1 MNHEP
6 SHPPPHPPSH
16 PSSHLAVA
24 ANSPADPD
32 AIVEQAYQAH
42 VRGDWEEADRAY
54 RTVLAIQPDIAPCWS
69 NLGLVLRARAKPDE
83 AELAARTALRLS
95 PDFADAHNSLGM
107 AQHDLNR
114 LAEAENSFRGALRL
128 RPDLAAA
135 WINLG
140 LVRQKFG
147 ALAEAEACYRTALRY
162 GADFGQVGGNLGLV
176 LLEQGRIVEAEAAC
190 RNALHQRPD
199 NAEARVNLATV
210 LLLTSRF
217 HEAWPAYEAR
227 SAFTPDPIPDPS
239 IARWTGQ
246 EDIAGRTIL
255 LRAEQGLGDTLQFCR
270 YALLLVDQGARVVL
284 EVQQPLV
291 RLLSSLRGVAAV
303 IGIGDT
309 RPHVD
314 LWCSIMSLPYLCGT
328 TLDTIPCCIPYL
340 SPAPSARA
348 AWADRLAGLTGL
360 RVGLVWGGGTRPD
373 QPHAMAIDRR
383 RSMTLTDMAPLGD
396 IQPCHFISLQIGD
409 KASQASRP
417 PDGLKLLDPTAMLGD
432 FADTAALVANLD
444 LVIAVDT
451 SVAHLAG
458 AIGTPVW
465 LLNRFD
471 TCWRWLL
478 DRDDS
483 PWYPGLR
490 QFRQDRPGDWAGV
503 IGRVRQAL
511 EAVVAAR

>member
-1 MNHEP
+1 MNDMQPYPTLEVAT
-6 SHPPPHPPSH
+6 HPDPEI
-16 PSSHLAVA
+16 VA
-24 ANSPADPD
+24 
-32 AIVEQAYQAH
+32 EQAYQAH
-42 VRGDWEEADRAY
+42 VRGEWEAADRAY
-54 RTVLAIQPDIAPCWS
+54 RSVLAIQPDIAPCWS

-128 RPDLAAA
+128 RPNHAAA

-147 ALAEAEACYRTALRY
+147 ALEDAEACYREALRC
-162 GADFGQVGGNLGLV
+162 GADFGRVGGNLGMV
-176 LLEQGRIVEAEAAC
+176 LLEQGRVEEAEAAC
-190 RNALHQRPD
+190 RKALHQRPD
-199 NAEARVNLATV
+199 NAEATVNLAMV
-210 LLLTSRF
+210 LLLTGRF
-217 HEAWPAYEAR
+217 EEGWPAYESRLALAR
-227 SAFTPDPIPDPS
+227 DPMPDPP
-239 IARWTGQ
+239 IAPWTGQ
-246 EDIAGRTIL
+246 ESIAGRTIL

-270 YALLLVDQGARVVL
+270 YASLLADQGALVVL
-284 EVQQPLV
+284 EAQKPLV

-303 IGIGDT
+303 IGIGD
-309 RPHVD
+309 RLPHAD
-314 LWCSIMSLPYLCGT
+314 LWCSVMSLPHLCGT
-328 TLDTIPCCIPYL
+328 TLTTIPSEIPYL
-340 SPAPSARA
+340 SPDPSAQA
-348 AWADRLAGLTGL
+348 AWGDRLAGLTGL

-383 RSMTLTDMAPLGD
+383 RSMTLADMAPLGELKS
-396 IQPCHFISLQIGD
+396 CHFISLQLGD
-409 KASQASRP
+409 KAGQATRP
-417 PDGLKLLDPTAMLGD
+417 PDGLELLDPTPLLSD

-444 LVIAVDT
+444 LIIAVDT

-490 QFRQDRPGDWAGV
+490 QVRQARPGDWAGV
-503 IGRVRQAL
+503 IARVKRAL
-511 EAVVAAR
+511 EAIVAR

>member
-1 MNHEP
+1 MNDM
-6 SHPPPHPPSH
+6 
-16 PSSHLAVA
+16 L
-24 ANSPADPD
+24 NSPTVDTTAHPDPD
-32 AIVEQAYQAH
+32 VIADLAYQAH
-42 VRGDWEEADRAY
+42 IRGDLEQADQAY
-54 RTVLAIQPDIAPCWS
+54 RSALSIQPDIASCWS
-69 NLGLVLRARAKPDE
+69 NLGLVLRARAKPEE
-83 AELAARTALRLS
+83 AELAARVALRLS
-95 PDFADAHNSLGM
+95 PEFADAHNSLGM

-114 LAEAENSFRGALRL
+114 LAEAENSFRGAIRL
-128 RPDLAAA
+128 RPDHDAA

-147 ALAEAEACYRTALRY
+147 ALADAEACYREALRS
-162 GADFGQVGGNLGLV
+162 GADYGQVGGNLGMV
-176 LLEQGRIVEAEAAC
+176 LLEQGRVAEAEAAC
-190 RNALHQRPD
+190 REALHQRPD
-199 NAEARVNLATV
+199 NAEATVNLAMV
-210 LLLTSRF
+210 LLLTGRF
-217 HEAWPAYEAR
+217 EEGWAAYETRTALAP
-227 SAFTPDPIPDPS
+227 SLAPDPS
-239 IARWTGQ
+239 MAPWTGR
-246 EDIAGRTIL
+246 ETIAGRTIL

-270 YALLLVDQGARVVL
+270 YAPLLADRGARVLL

-303 IGIGDT
+303 VGIGEAL
-309 RPHVD
+309 PPAD
-314 LWCSIMSLPYLCGT
+314 LWCSLMSLPFLCGT
-328 TLDTIPCCIPYL
+328 TLETIPSEIPYL
-340 SPAPSARA
+340 SPDRSAQA
-348 AWADRLAGLTGL
+348 IWGDRLAGLTGL

-383 RSMTLTDMAPLGD
+383 RSMPLADMAPFADVSG
-396 IQPCHFISLQIGD
+396 CHFLSLQLGD
-409 KASQASRP
+409 KAEQATRP
-417 PDGLKLLDPTAMLGD
+417 LAGLNLLDPTASLED

-490 QFRQDRPGDWAGV
+490 QFRQVRPGDWTGV
-503 IGRVRQAL
+503 IERVRRAL
-511 EAVVAAR
+511 EGITTDRAAR

>member
-1 MNHEP
+1 MNDIQH
-6 SHPPPHPPSH
+6 HPTLEVNTHP
-16 PSSHLAVA
+16 
-24 ANSPADPD
+24 DPNII
-32 AIVEQAYQAH
+32 AEQAYQAH
-42 VRGDWEEADRAY
+42 VRGEWEAADHAY
-54 RTVLAIQPDIAPCWS
+54 RSALAIQPDIAPCWS

-83 AELAARTALRLS
+83 AELAARAALRLS

-128 RPDLAAA
+128 RPDHAAA

-147 ALAEAEACYRTALRY
+147 DLADAEACYREALRC
-162 GADFGQVGGNLGLV
+162 GADFGQVGGNLGMV
-176 LLEQGRIVEAEAAC
+176 LLEQGRVGEAEAAC
-190 RNALHQRPD
+190 RKALHQRPD
-199 NAEARVNLATV
+199 CTEARVNLAMV
-210 LLLTSRF
+210 LLLTGRF
-217 HEAWPAYEAR
+217 EEGWSAYESRA
-227 SAFTPDPIPDPS
+227 ALAPAPCPGPS
-239 IARWTGQ
+239 IAPWTGR
-246 EDIAGRTIL
+246 ESIVGRTIL

-270 YALLLVDQGARVVL
+270 YASLLADEGARVVL
-284 EVQQPLV
+284 EVQRPLV
-291 RLLSSLRGVAAV
+291 RLLSSLRGVVAV
-303 IGIGDT
+303 VGIGDT
-309 RPHVD
+309 LPHVD
-314 LWCSIMSLPYLCGT
+314 LWCSLMSLPYLCGT
-328 TLDTIPCCIPYL
+328 TWGTIPCEIPYL
-340 SPAPSARA
+340 SPDPSGRA
-348 AWADRLAGLTGL
+348 AWRDRLAGLTGL
-360 RVGLVWGGGTRPD
+360 RVGLVWGGGSRPD

-383 RSMTLTDMAPLGD
+383 RSMPLADMAPLGEVAG
-396 IQPCHFISLQIGD
+396 CHFFSLQLGD
-409 KASQASRP
+409 KGRQAALP
-417 PDGLKLLDPTAMLGD
+417 PDGLELLDPTALLED

-490 QFRQDRPGDWAGV
+490 QFRQAEPGDWAGV
-503 IGRVRQAL
+503 IKRVRHAL
-511 EAVVAAR
+511 EASVAR